1 MKYKSHGKVQGSP
14 VQLTDSALAQ
24 EAPDE
29 GLKQD
34 HLTTA
39 YITEWGVE
47 LKGSKTT
54 MTKAFCSLP

>member
-1 MKYKSHGKVQGSP
+1 MKYKSHKKVQGSP
-14 VQLTDSALAQ
+14 VQLTNNALAQ

-39 YITEWGVE
+39 YIMEGGGAWNRGEVRQ
-47 LKGSKTT
+47 
-54 MTKAFCSLP
+54 P